1 MDNLGNMLAV
11 INNACKI
18 RKEVVTVPSSTFKH
32 DVANVLVKE
41 GYVKKCEVTADGVK
55 KNLVIVLKYTPEG
68 EPVIKGLKRIST
80 PGRRMYAGCEDIP
93 KVRSGL
99 GHMLVSTSEGVMTDK
114 DARRKRLGGELLL
127 KIW

>member
-18 RKEVVTVPSSTFKH
+18 RKEVVTVPSSTFKR

-41 GYVKKCEVTADGVK
+41 GYVKKCEVTADGAK

-99 GHMLVSTSEGVMTDK
+99 GPKLVSTSEGVMTDK
-114 DARRKRLGGELLL
+114 EARRKRLGGELLL